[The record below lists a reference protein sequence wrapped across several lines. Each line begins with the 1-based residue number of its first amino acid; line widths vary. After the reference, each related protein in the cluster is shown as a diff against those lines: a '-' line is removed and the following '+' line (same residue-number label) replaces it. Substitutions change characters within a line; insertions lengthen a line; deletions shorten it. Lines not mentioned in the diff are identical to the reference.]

1 VGRNWVRFGIFGSSQ
16 FSLSIFNKY
25 QYDINMLGKCHKCGA
40 PRRLGA
46 ASCRRCG
53 AILDPGAA
61 YLRVIGL
68 LTLAFLILIAL
79 TV

>member
-1 VGRNWVRFGIFGSSQ
+1 
-16 FSLSIFNKY
+16 
-25 QYDINMLGKCHKCGA
+25 MLGKCHKCGA

>member
-1 VGRNWVRFGIFGSSQ
+1 
-16 FSLSIFNKY
+16 
-25 QYDINMLGKCHKCGA
+25 MLGKCHKCAA

-79 TV
+79 MV